1 MKIHQ
6 ISRNNAVLLYGLLF
20 GYVLSFVFDGP
31 VYYGMIAATGKT
43 CSDQSLLAMTCHL
56 AGLLAAGAF
65 IKNGPHAQ
73 KIMRIMLIVC
83 ACTTPFFVLNN
94 QVIAS
99 AVIIVV
105 AFASGTAVACWGAFY
120 FSCFEDNNRL
130 EGMANSLILAN
141 ILMMI
146 TGLVATYISALA
158 GFVLSLSYLIIAIV
172 VLHRNKFERNEKYEA
187 DLKDVNLRVTTFL
200 FFAFIVVIT
209 INSGLM
215 YGVFNTEYLAF
226 EKLTAWYW
234 VLPYLVAL
242 FIMKKLSFRKSSNL
256 YIYFAIVMMIAG
268 FILNMLLEIKPASYI
283 IIDSLLLG
291 AAGILDLFWA
301 SIVGSSFKYIRNPVR
316 MLSVGWSA
324 NVVGVLIGGVFSR
337 FILAKNL
344 STESVALIAL
354 VVICASLMIL
364 PEMLRRLSLLFVNN
378 LYLRRHKEMPEE
390 KQIEAVERLP
400 RLQELTNAEQ
410 RVLQQILLG
419 KSNKAIAEELSI
431 SENTVKTHVRN
442 ILTKY
447 EVPSRIELIS
457 LLLRQ

>member
-1 MKIHQ
+1 
-6 ISRNNAVLLYGLLF
+6 
-20 GYVLSFVFDGP
+20 
-31 VYYGMIAATGKT
+31 
-43 CSDQSLLAMTCHL
+43 
-56 AGLLAAGAF
+56 
-65 IKNGPHAQ
+65 
-73 KIMRIMLIVC
+73 
-83 ACTTPFFVLNN
+83 
-94 QVIAS
+94 
-99 AVIIVV
+99 
-105 AFASGTAVACWGAFY
+105 
-120 FSCFEDNNRL
+120 
-130 EGMANSLILAN
+130 
-141 ILMMI
+141 
-146 TGLVATYISALA
+146 
-158 GFVLSLSYLIIAIV
+158 
-172 VLHRNKFERNEKYEA
+172 
-187 DLKDVNLRVTTFL
+187 
-200 FFAFIVVIT
+200 
-209 INSGLM
+209 
-215 YGVFNTEYLAF
+215 
-226 EKLTAWYW
+226 
-234 VLPYLVAL
+234 
-242 FIMKKLSFRKSSNL
+242 
-256 YIYFAIVMMIAG
+256 MIAG

-364 PEMLRRLSLLFVNN
+364 PEMLRRLSLLLVNN
-378 LYLRRHKEMPEE
+378 LYLQRHKEMPEE